1 VSADVLTIQ
10 SAVTDIITEVLG
22 ELDLESD
29 EPIDS
34 PTRLIADLGFASVD
48 FIQLI
53 VELEGHFQRK
63 FGFHDLI
70 MPNGHYVAD
79 LTVGELV
86 TFIQHR
92 LESASFGAPS
102 AVSVRSASLP
112 TPQTHDEPTLAPEDL
127 SAFRGLLPLLSA
139 GGEYPKPSFRNPPA
153 AFILSAPRSG
163 STLLR
168 VILAG
173 NPSLFAPP
181 ELYLLSYLTMAQREA
196 ALSNKLNE
204 HLLTGTIRAI
214 MRLRSCGAQEAEE
227 FLRSC
232 EYQQMPTRD
241 FYALLQE
248 LLRERLLVDKTPV
261 YPMHPEILRRAEED
275 FDSPLYVHLVR
286 HPCGM
291 IRSFEDARIEQL
303 IPFMRESNFS
313 RRQLAELTWL
323 VANENVANFF
333 AALPP
338 ERCLLVRYEDLV
350 REPESPVR
358 RICDFLGVPFIRE
371 MLAPYKDQN
380 MRMTD
385 GLSRAAEFGGDLK
398 FHLHHRIE
406 PEAADRWRKYE
417 SESSLSQM
425 SRNLAASFG
434 Y

>member
-1 VSADVLTIQ
+1 MTADVLTIQ
-10 SAVTDIITEVLG
+10 SAVADIITEILD

-29 EPIDS
+29 KPIDP

-53 VELEGHFQRK
+53 VEVEGHFQRK

-70 MPNGHYVAD
+70 MPNGHYVED

-86 TFIQHR
+86 NFIQHC
-92 LESASFGAPS
+92 LESPIFCALSVPS
-102 AVSVRSASLP
+102 PSPPSSD
-112 TPQTHDEPTLAPEDL
+112 TPANHTLAPEDV
-127 SAFRGLLPLLSA
+127 SAFRTLMPWA
-139 GGEYPKPSFRNPPA
+139 KRPEPSIRNRRA
-153 AFILSAPRSG
+153 VFILSAPRSG

-168 VILAG
+168 VLLAG
-173 NPSLFAPP
+173 NPLLFAPP
-181 ELYLLSYLTMAQREA
+181 ELYLLNYVTMAQRQA

-214 MRLRSCGAQEAEE
+214 MHLRSCSEDEAQEI
-227 FLRSC
+227 LRSY
-232 EYQQMPTRD
+232 EDQAMPTHD

-248 LLRERLLVDKTPV
+248 WMGKRLLVDKTPL
-261 YPMHPEILRRAEED
+261 YPLHPEILHRAEHD

-291 IRSFEDARIEQL
+291 IRSFEDAKIEQL

-323 VANENVANFF
+323 VANENVSNFF
-333 AALPP
+333 AAVPP

-350 REPESPVR
+350 RQPESSLR
-358 RICDFLGVPFIRE
+358 RICDFLGVPFTGE
-371 MLAPYKDQN
+371 MLDPYKDQDT
-380 MRMTD
+380 RMTD
-385 GLSRAAEFGGDLK
+385 GLSRAADFSGDLK
-398 FHLHHRIE
+398 FHLHQRIE
-406 PEAADRWRKYE
+406 PAAADRWRKYE

-425 SRNLAASFG
+425 SRNLAACFG

>member
-1 VSADVLTIQ
+1 VSADVLTIH
-10 SAVTDIITEVLG
+10 SAVADIITEMLD

-29 EPIDS
+29 KPIDLS
-34 PTRLIADLGFASVD
+34 TRLIVDLGFASVD

-53 VELEGHFQRK
+53 VALEGRFQRK

-70 MPNGHYVAD
+70 MPNGRYVED

-86 TFIQHR
+86 GFIQHR
-92 LESASFGAPS
+92 LESPIFCAPS
-102 AVSVRSASLP
+102 ASSPSLP
-112 TPQTHDEPTLAPEDL
+112 SLDTHANPTLAPEDV
-127 SAFRGLLPLLSA
+127 SAFRTLVPSA
-139 GGEYPKPSFRNPPA
+139 SAWGKRPEPSKRNRRA

-168 VILAG
+168 GLLAG
-173 NPSLFAPP
+173 SPLLFAPP
-181 ELYLLSYLTMAQREA
+181 ELYLLNYVTMAQRQA

-214 MRLRSCGAQEAEE
+214 MHLRSCSENEAREI
-227 FLRSC
+227 LRSY
-232 EYQQMPTRD
+232 EHQAMPTHD

-248 LLRERLLVDKTPV
+248 WMGERLLVDKTPL
-261 YPMHPEILRRAEED
+261 YPMHPEILQRAEHD

-286 HPCGM
+286 HPSGM
-291 IRSFEDARIEQL
+291 IRSFEDAKIERF

-323 VANENVANFF
+323 VANENVAKFF
-333 AALPP
+333 AAVPP

-350 REPESPVR
+350 RQPEFSLK
-358 RICDFLGVPFIRE
+358 RICDFLGVPFTGE
-371 MLAPYKDQN
+371 MLDLYKDQHT
-380 MRMTD
+380 RMTD
-385 GLSRAAEFGGDLK
+385 GLSRASEFGGDLK
-398 FHLHHRIE
+398 FHLHYRIE

>member
-1 VSADVLTIQ
+1 MSADVLTIQ
-10 SAVTDIITEVLG
+10 SAVADIITEMLG

-70 MPNGHYVAD
+70 MPNGHYVDD

-86 TFIQHR
+86 SFIQHR
-92 LESASFGAPS
+92 LESPILCAPS
-102 AVSVRSASLP
+102 APSPSLP
-112 TPQTHDEPTLAPEDL
+112 SLDTHANPTLAPEDV
-127 SAFRGLLPLLSA
+127 SAFRTLLPSPSA
-139 GGEYPKPSFRNPPA
+139 WGKCPEPSIRNRPA

-168 VILAG
+168 VLLAG
-173 NPSLFAPP
+173 NPLLFAPP
-181 ELYLLSYLTMAQREA
+181 ELYLLNYVTMAQREA

-214 MRLRSCGAQEAEE
+214 MRLRSCSAEEAEE
-227 FLRSC
+227 ILRSY
-232 EYQQMPTRD
+232 EDQAMPTHD

-248 LLRERLLVDKTPV
+248 LIGERLLVDKTPI
-261 YPMHPEILRRAEED
+261 YPMHPEILRRAEHD

-291 IRSFEDARIEQL
+291 IRSFEDAKIEQL

-333 AALPP
+333 AAVPP

-350 REPESPVR
+350 QQPESSLR
-358 RICDFLGVPFIRE
+358 RICDFLGVPFTGE
-371 MLAPYKDQN
+371 MLDPYKDQDT
-380 MRMTD
+380 RMTD

>member
-1 VSADVLTIQ
+1 MSADVLTIQ
-10 SAVTDIITEVLG
+10 STIADILTEMLG
-22 ELDLESD
+22 ELDLELD

-48 FIQLI
+48 FVQLI

-86 TFIQHR
+86 SFIQHR
-92 LESASFGAPS
+92 LESPVFCAPS
-102 AVSVRSASLP
+102 ASSNSLPSLGTFARSTLTPEDVSVFR
-112 TPQTHDEPTLAPEDL
+112 TLVP
-127 SAFRGLLPLLSA
+127 SMGTW
-139 GGEYPKPSFRNPPA
+139 GKYPKPSIRNRPA
-153 AFILSAPRSG
+153 ALILSAARSG

-173 NPSLFAPP
+173 NPLLFAPP
-181 ELYLLSYLTMAQREA
+181 ELHLLNYATMAQRQA
-196 ALSNKLNE
+196 ALSNKLNK

-214 MRLRSCGAQEAEE
+214 MRLRSCGADEAEE
-227 FLRSC
+227 ILRSC
-232 EYQQMPTRD
+232 EDQAMPTHD
-241 FYALLQE
+241 FYSLLQE
-248 LLRERLLVDKTPV
+248 LIGERLLVDKTPI
-261 YPMHPEILRRAEED
+261 YPMHPEILRRAEHD

-291 IRSFEDARIEQL
+291 IRSFDDARIDQL

-333 AALPP
+333 AKLPP

-350 REPESPVR
+350 RESESSVR
-358 RICDFLGVPFIRE
+358 RICDFLGVAFTTE
-371 MLAPYKDQN
+371 MLDPYKDQH

-398 FHLHHRIE
+398 FHLHYRIE

-425 SRNLAASFG
+425 SRKLATSFG